1 MTNNYPLVT
10 IGIPTYNRAN
20 AYLKDAIQ
28 CALDQTYTNVEIL
41 ISDNC
46 STDHTESLVKS
57 FKDPRIRYTKQKN
70 NIGPT
75 NNFNYCVMNSKGV
88 FFLLLHDDDLIDKDF
103 IEVCIKAT
111 NNNKPVG
118 IIRTGMR
125 RIDSE
130 GKAIGET
137 ENKVGGLP
145 LDQFFLGWFN
155 GKTPMHLCS
164 TLFNTNKLIEI
175 GGFKSKNNLFQ
186 DVFAEVILATK
197 FGRIDICDIKASFRS
212 HPDQNTN
219 SAKVKDWCE
228 DSLLLLNTICELT
241 PQNSEILKRTG
252 LKFFA
257 RHNFNIA
264 SKIQSPLGRYMAHI
278 IIFKMFG
285 YQLSYWRPI
294 MRQQIMRVKK
304 ILWS

>member
-20 AYLKDAIQ
+20 AYLKSAIK
-28 CALDQTYTNVEIL
+28 CALDQTYSNIEIL

-46 STDHTESLVKS
+46 STDNTEALVKS
-57 FKDPRIRYTKQKN
+57 FKDPRIRYVKQKN

-75 NNFNYCVMNSKGV
+75 NNFNFCAMNAKGDY
-88 FFLLLHDDDLIDKDF
+88 FLLLHDDDLIDNDF
-103 IEVCIKAT
+103 LEACIKAVKS
-111 NNNKPVG
+111 NQEIG

-130 GKAIGET
+130 GKVIGEK
-137 ENKVGGLP
+137 ENLVGGLP
-145 LDQFFLGWFN
+145 LDQFLLGWFN

-197 FGRIDICDIKASFRS
+197 FGRIDIREIKASFRN

-219 SAKVKDWCE
+219 SANVKAWCE

-241 PQNSEILKRTG
+241 PQNKEILKKTG
-252 LKFFA
+252 LIFF
-257 RHNFNIA
+257 
-264 SKIQSPLGRYMAHI
+264 
-278 IIFKMFG
+278 FKA
-285 YQLSYWRPI
+285 
-294 MRQQIMRVKK
+294 
-304 ILWS
+304 